1 MGAAQHVDTTAVPAA
16 PQAVLIQTVVW
27 PLLPA
32 AGLARP
38 LPPAATLPAR
48 PPPDPVFRATLRL
61 RV

>member
-32 AGLARP
+32 AGGHSAG
-38 LPPAATLPAR
+38 PATA
-48 PPPDPVFRATLRL
+48 
-61 RV
+61 